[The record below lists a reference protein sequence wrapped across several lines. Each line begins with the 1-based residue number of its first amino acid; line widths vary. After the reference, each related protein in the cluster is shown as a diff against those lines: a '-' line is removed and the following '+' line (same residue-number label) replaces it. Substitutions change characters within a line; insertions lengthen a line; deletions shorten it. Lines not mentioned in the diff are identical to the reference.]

1 MAAKT
6 LTREHQDLLDALDT
20 HREFLRTTLRGLTD
34 EQAGQRPTVS
44 ELCIGGLVKHVG
56 GVEWNWVDFILHG
69 PSAIGFDGSGE
80 GEDGGAAAERWA
92 QFQMAPGETVD
103 DVLAAYD
110 RVAMRTDEVIASI
123 DDLGM
128 AQPLPEAPWFEPGAE
143 WSVRRVVMH
152 IIAET
157 AQHAG
162 HADILRETIDGQKT
176 MG

>member
-1 MAAKT
+1 MAAMT
-6 LTREHQDLLDALDT
+6 LTREHQDLLEALET

-34 EQAGQRPTVS
+34 EQARLRPTVS
-44 ELCIGGLVKHVG
+44 ELSVGGIMKHVTSC
-56 GVEWNWVDFILHG
+56 ETLWIDFALQG
-69 PSAIGFDGSGE
+69 PSALSFDPE
-80 GEDGGAAAERWA
+80 NPETAERWA
-92 QFQMAPGETVD
+92 QFHMAPGETVD

-110 RVAMRTDEVIASI
+110 RAALRTDEVIASI
-123 DDLGM
+123 EDLGM
-128 AQPLPEAPWFEPGAE
+128 SHPLPEAPWFEPGAE
-143 WSVRRVVMH
+143 WSVRRVVTH

>member
-1 MAAKT
+1 MAATT
-6 LTREHQDLLDALDT
+6 LTREQRDLLDALDT

-34 EQAGQRPTVS
+34 EQAALRPTVS

-56 GVEWNWVDFILHG
+56 GVESNWVDFILEG
-69 PSAIGFDGSGE
+69 PAAISFDPA
-80 GEDGGAAAERWA
+80 DGGAAAERWA
-92 QFQMAPGETVD
+92 QFQMAPGETVEE
-103 DVLAAYD
+103 VLAAYD
-110 RVAMRTDEVIASI
+110 RIALRTDEVIASI
-123 DDLGM
+123 ADLGM
-128 AQPLPEAPWFEPGAE
+128 SHPLPEAPWFEPGAE
-143 WSVRRVVMH
+143 WSVRRVVTH